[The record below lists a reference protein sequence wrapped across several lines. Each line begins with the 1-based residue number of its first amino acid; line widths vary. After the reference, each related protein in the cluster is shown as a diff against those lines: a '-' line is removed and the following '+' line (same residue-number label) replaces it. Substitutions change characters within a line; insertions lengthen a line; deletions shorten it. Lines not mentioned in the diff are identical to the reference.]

1 MSTESRTLADLCDG
15 RIDER
20 LRFAGFEPSTAA
32 QIANMFVSSAQ
43 RLKRLSG
50 AAPESPARA
59 FWVPGRIEVLGKHT
73 DYAGGCSLLGA
84 VSKGFAVV
92 TTACAD
98 GKCCVFTQFSDGR
111 ELHQILGVVTAHNF
125 RRHNVRG
132 VPGIEKSF
140 RQQFV

>member
-1 MSTESRTLADLCDG
+1 MSAESRTLADLCDG
-15 RIDER
+15 RVDER

-73 DYAGGCSLLGA
+73 DYAGGRRCLSLPPPLP
-84 VSKGFAVV
+84 F
-92 TTACAD
+92 
-98 GKCCVFTQFSDGR
+98 
-111 ELHQILGVVTAHNF
+111 LI
-125 RRHNVRG
+125 
-132 VPGIEKSF
+132 
-140 RQQFV
+140 

>member
-1 MSTESRTLADLCDG
+1 MSTELRTLADLCDG
-15 RIDER
+15 RVDER

-73 DYAGGCSLLGA
+73 DYAGGRSLLGA
-84 VSKGFAVV
+84 VTRGFAIV
-92 TTACAD
+92 AAD
-98 GKCCVFTQFSDGR
+98 RADARFRLFAAFVLAGGR
-111 ELHQILGVVTAHNF
+111 AKSEMALSAAADPAESWAAYPAAA
-125 RRHNVRG
+125 RR
-132 VPGIEKSF
+132 VP
-140 RQQFV
+140 